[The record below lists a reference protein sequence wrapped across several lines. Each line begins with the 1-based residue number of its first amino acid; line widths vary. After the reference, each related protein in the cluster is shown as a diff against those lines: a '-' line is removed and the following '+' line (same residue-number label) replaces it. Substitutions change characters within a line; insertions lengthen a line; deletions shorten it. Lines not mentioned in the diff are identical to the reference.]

1 MLFRKLI
8 FLLLLFVLLSCSSV
22 EQQKIYTPIGFEIIR
37 EISTKFVPD
46 KCLYS
51 FANKTVFARQ
61 QDNSEI
67 HIFKDG
73 KKINTIGGIGFDQMN
88 FTKLSDIA
96 LAPDGSLL
104 ALDSFEKTIKKF
116 DVEGKF
122 ITSIELTD
130 FSQPT
135 LFTIASDETFYIYDS
150 DRNEISNYARLNEYD
165 TFAFGRFQLTAPTNL
180 QLAGNLLVVNENSLN
195 KTLIFDT
202 FGQLEE
208 ELNGYYQIEKRQK
221 YLLLPNYLLHEGT
234 GEKFAVSI
242 PRWKFFSQQDGYT
255 ILASKDK
262 ILIGKFI
269 YEIR

>member
-1 MLFRKLI
+1 MLFRKLF
-8 FLLLLFVLLSCSSV
+8 FLLLLFVLMTCSSV
-22 EQQKIYTPIGFEIIR
+22 EQQKIYTPIGFEIIQ
-37 EISTKFVPD
+37 EIQTKFVPG

-51 FANKTVFARQ
+51 FANKTVFAWQ
-61 QDNSEI
+61 QDTSEI

-73 KKINTIGGIGFDQMN
+73 KKLNTIGGMGFDQMN

-116 DVEGKF
+116 DAEGKF
-122 ITSIELTD
+122 ITSIELPD
-130 FSQPT
+130 FNEPS

-150 DRNEISNYARLNEYD
+150 DRNEISNFARLNEYD

-180 QLAGNLLVVNENSLN
+180 QLAANLLIINEKSLN
-195 KTLIFDT
+195 KTLVFNT

-208 ELNGYYQIEKRQK
+208 ELDGCYQIEKRQK
-221 YLLLPNYLLHEGT
+221 YLLLPNYILSENSD
-234 GEKFAVSI
+234 EKFALSI
-242 PRWKFFSQQDGYT
+242 SKWKFFSQKDGYT
-255 ILASKDK
+255 ILVSKDK